1 MADLSSLS
9 LADSPR
15 FGENPTLR
23 GRRRLSFDVGLFCHS
38 WMLRSLPGRLG
49 RRWGGGT
56 CLGGQGSEVHWNLLR
71 NFFVKTILN
80 YCHFSYKNIFWKIVY
95 CQLKCFCVS
104 WLKPSYCALT
114 GLCSSL
120 VRPPR
125 TSDTPMSAVTS
136 ALSDACWTMWV
147 QRTKER
153 RDPGGAGGSPSCLR
167 LFWWSSLQRPFLLTA
182 LFLSYFTSSFPLF
195 LL

>member
-1 MADLSSLS
+1 MWVFSVIRECYA
-9 LADSPR
+9 
-15 FGENPTLR
+15 
-23 GRRRLSFDVGLFCHS
+23 VC
-38 WMLRSLPGRLG
+38 PGD
-49 RRWGGGT
+49 WGGGGGGGM

-167 LFWWSSLQRPFLLTA
+167 LSWWSSLQRPFLLTA